1 MFDKKIITGVRRSL
15 LMWFKRTARDLPWR
29 RTRDPYAI
37 WISEIMLQQT
47 RVETV
52 ISYYLR
58 FLELFPNVYALAQA
72 KQDNLLK
79 QWEGM
84 GYYRRALHL
93 HKTAKTIVNEY
104 AGVFPQT
111 LEEWKRL
118 PGVGD
123 YTAGAIA
130 SIAFNV
136 RAPALDGNAKRVL
149 ARLSGEQGCI
159 DESKTTQ
166 SLRVIAESLLPPK
179 EPGALNQSIMELGA
193 RLCLPKQPLCAEC
206 PIQKYCAAAIQ
217 GLQKTIPVRQS
228 QKPVPHRVVV
238 AAAILKNGR
247 YLLGKRPPGG
257 MLEGLWEFPGGK
269 VEAGETHEAAL
280 RREIQEELGM
290 RVRVGRLIAS
300 VDHVYSHL
308 AVTIHLYLCEPT
320 EDKPQAIYH
329 CEIKWVPRS
338 QLRRY
343 AFPAANLKFLDYL

>member
-1 MFDKKIITGVRRSL
+1 MFEKKIITGLRRSL
-15 LMWFKRTARDLPWR
+15 LAWFKRTARDLPWR

-52 ISYYLR
+52 IPYYLR
-58 FLELFPNVYALAQA
+58 FLDRFPNIAALAQA
-72 KQDNLLK
+72 KQDDLLK
-79 QWEGM
+79 LWEGM

-93 HKTAKTIVNEY
+93 HKAAKIIANEY
-104 AGVFPQT
+104 DGVFPQT

-123 YTAGAIA
+123 YTAGAVA
-130 SIAFNV
+130 SIAFGV

-149 ARLSGEQGCI
+149 ARLGGEQGCI
-159 DESKTTQ
+159 DESATAQ
-166 SLRVIAESLLPPK
+166 RLRALAKSLLPAK
-179 EPGALNQSIMELGA
+179 EPGAFNQAIMELGA
-193 RLCLPKQPLCAEC
+193 QLCTPKQPLCCEC
-206 PIQKYCAAAIQ
+206 PIRKYCAAASQ
-217 GLQKTIPVRQS
+217 GFQKNIPVRKS
-228 QKPVPHRVVV
+228 KKPVPHRVVV

-269 VEAGETHEAAL
+269 VEGDETQEAAL
-280 RREIQEELGM
+280 RREIQEELGIC
-290 RVRVGRLIAS
+290 VRVGRLIAS

-308 AVTIHLYLCEPT
+308 AVTIHLYLCEPM
-320 EDKPQAIYH
+320 EEKPHAIYH
-329 CEIKWVPRS
+329 SEIKWIPRS

-343 AFPAANLKFLDYL
+343 AFPAANVKFLDYL